1 MNKNEFKKIIEKRYS
16 GNPNVHS
23 FKITEHEGCYL
34 AKLDCG
40 AFRQFVV
47 VDPETDYKQ
56 YDTVALAFKVDGMKY
71 AFSIYDLFAFFKI
84 DNYNVY
90 TFEAITNETILN
102 EILDIYDSVVDEYYS
117 FLKSLSTDEKL
128 KNKLSNMLVDDLHL
142 EAVEDEPDFEQIK
155 KEELSELT
163 KPYNCVYS
171 GFVFP
176 LKNNGKRSKQKI
188 IKELEKYEDKLD
200 TYEKRA
206 LAYLNSGGEMP
217 KPLVKS
223 NKASS
228 RKYYL
233 IMLGITL
240 LVSIIPALAL
250 TIRNVIVFGDGY
262 VANETIGLK
271 AGMSV
276 CFSIVIFVAV
286 TILFAPLILKIITP
300 NEIRD
305 ITIKHFEDA
314 VYDKITTAK
323 GKLSTV
329 VRKLEKVLFKI
340 AMVVAILFSFFMLV
354 ASNDSIA
361 FYDDSVKFS
370 SATTFETVEADYND
384 IKVYIVEGELDENDS
399 FVDDEDD
406 YVIVDNNCNYF
417 QITDVEPNGE
427 TERLINEKAEQY
439 SIEIQ
444 KVKLFEDIKELAD

>member
-1 MNKNEFKKIIEKRYS
+1 MNKTDFKKIIEKRYS

-23 FKITEHEGCYL
+23 FKIIEQEGCYL

-71 AFSIYDLFAFFKI
+71 AFSIYDLFAFFEI

-90 TFEAITNETILN
+90 TFEAIINEALLN
-102 EILDIYDSVVDEYYS
+102 DILDIYDSVVDEYYS
-117 FLKSLSTDEKL
+117 FLKSVSTDESL

-142 EAVEDEPDFEQIK
+142 ESVEDEPDFEQIK

-171 GFVFP
+171 GFIYP

-188 IKELEKYEDKLD
+188 IQELEKYEDKLD

-217 KPLVKS
+217 KPIIKS

-240 LVSIIPALAL
+240 LVSITPALAL

-276 CFSIVIFVAV
+276 CFSIVVFVALTLLFGA
-286 TILFAPLILKIITP
+286 TILKLITP
-300 NEIRD
+300 KEIREA
-305 ITIKHFEDA
+305 TVKRFEDS
-314 VYDKITTAK
+314 VFDKLTTAK
-323 GKLSTV
+323 GKISTV
-329 VRKLEKVLFKI
+329 VRKLEKLLFKI
-340 AMVVAILFSFFMLV
+340 AMVVAILFSFFV
-354 ASNDSIA
+354 IVVSNDSIA
-361 FYDDSVKFS
+361 FYDDTVKFS

-406 YVIVDNNCNYF
+406 YVIVDNSCNYF
-417 QITDVEPNGE
+417 QIADVEPNGE

-444 KVKLFEDIKELAD
+444 KVKLFEDIKELN

>member
-1 MNKNEFKKIIEKRYS
+1 MNKTDFKKIIEKRYS

-23 FKITEHEGCYL
+23 FKITEQEGCYL

-71 AFSIYDLFAFFKI
+71 AFSIYDLFAFFEI

-90 TFEAITNETILN
+90 TFEAIINEALLN
-102 EILDIYDSVVDEYYS
+102 DILDVYDSVVDEYYS
-117 FLKSLSTDEKL
+117 FLKSVSTDESL

-155 KEELSELT
+155 KEELAELT
-163 KPYNCVYS
+163 KPYNCIYS
-171 GFVFP
+171 GFVYP

-188 IKELEKYEDKLD
+188 IQELEKYEDKLD

-206 LAYLNSGGEMP
+206 LAYLKSGGEMP

-276 CFSIVIFVAV
+276 CFSIVVFVAL
-286 TILFAPLILKIITP
+286 TLLFGTMILKLITP
-300 NEIRD
+300 KEIREA
-305 ITIKHFEDA
+305 TAKRFEDS
-314 VYDKITTAK
+314 VFDKLITAK
-323 GKLSTV
+323 GKISTF
-329 VRKLEKVLFKI
+329 VRKLEKVLFSI
-340 AMVVAILFSFFMLV
+340 AMVVVIVFSVFMLL

-370 SATTFETVEADYND
+370 SATTFETIEADYND

-439 SIEIQ
+439 NIEIE